1 MADHQFN
8 VKLSEL
14 LKRQVIDS
22 EDIKVGTVEDVWLD
36 ADGSIWLV
44 VGGNLIQDTLAKLK
58 IRPDIELLVPTEAI
72 AATSG
77 GVISLKW
84 SRLELEATCDD
95 CWTREKERLVYAA
108 TTEPDR
114 QPGLRLISPHV
125 GA

>member
-1 MADHQFN
+1 MAHQFN
-8 VKLSEL
+8 LKLSQL
-14 LKRQVIDS
+14 LRRQVIDS
-22 EDIKVGTVEDVWLD
+22 EDVKVGSVEDVWLD

-44 VGGNLIQDTLAKLK
+44 VGGNLIQELLAKLH

-77 GVISLKW
+77 DVISLKW

-108 TTEPDR
+108 TAEPDR

-125 GA
+125 GS